1 MKRVVVVG
9 AGVGGLVTALLLAA
23 RGVGVLVV
31 ERAQRPGGKMREAMV
46 DGEGIDA
53 GPTVLTMR
61 WVFEEIFDAVGGTLA
76 DEVRL
81 RPLTI
86 LARHA
91 WSSGP
96 RLDLFA
102 DMARSADAIGEFA
115 GAGEARRFRAFCA
128 HAKRVYEA
136 LERPFLRSPRGSVLS
151 LVRRSGL
158 TGLPH
163 LMSISPFTTLHR
175 SLCGHFR
182 DARLR
187 QLFARYAT
195 YCGSS
200 PYEAPATLMLVAHVE
215 QEGVWSVEGGMQRL
229 AEVLACKA
237 ADHGASIRYGETVEE
252 VIVDRARATGV
263 RLASGERI
271 DARAVVVNA
280 DAQAVAREL
289 FGSAAAGA
297 VTRTPDD
304 ARSLSAVTWAMRAR
318 AEGVPLTRHNVF
330 FSDDYRGE
338 FDDIFV
344 RGTLP
349 RTPTVY
355 VCAQD
360 RLDDE
365 PGTGSGDDRLLC
377 LVNAPA
383 NGDRA
388 PLEQREIEACE
399 KQARATLSRCSLSLL
414 TRPESVVTTTP
425 AEFARMFPGTGGALY
440 GRATH
445 GWQASFA
452 RPGARTRI
460 PRLYLAG
467 GSTHP
472 GPGVPMAALS
482 GRLAAASVLEDLAST
497 PT

>member
-1 MKRVVVVG
+1 MKRVVVIG
-9 AGVGGLVTALLLAA
+9 AGVGGLVTAMLLAA
-23 RGVGVLVV
+23 RGVEVVVV
-31 ERAQRPGGKMREAMV
+31 ERAASPGGKMREAVV
-46 DGEGIDA
+46 DGTGIDA

-61 WVFEEIFDAVGGTLA
+61 WVFEEIFDAAGASFMDV
-76 DEVRL
+76 VKL
-81 RPLTI
+81 RPLGI

-96 RLDLFA
+96 TLDLHA
-102 DMARSADAIGEFA
+102 DTARSADAIGRWA
-115 GAGEARRFRAFCA
+115 GAGEARRFLAFCA
-128 HAKRVYEA
+128 HAKRVYAA
-136 LERPFLRSPRGSVLS
+136 LERPFLRSPRGSVFS
-151 LVRRSGL
+151 LVRRSGWS
-158 TGLPH
+158 GLPR
-163 LMSISPFTTLHR
+163 LMAISPFVTLHDALGR
-175 SLCGHFR
+175 HFL
-182 DARLR
+182 DPRLR

-229 AEVLACKA
+229 AEALARTA
-237 ADHGASIRYGETVEE
+237 VSLGASVRYGGE
-252 VIVDRARATGV
+252 VQEIVVDGAGAAGV

-271 DARAVVVNA
+271 EARAVVVNA
-280 DAQAVAREL
+280 DAQAVARGL
-289 FGSAAAGA
+289 LGASAARA
-297 VTRTPDD
+297 VDRTPDE

-338 FDDIFV
+338 FDDILA
-344 RGTLP
+344 RGALP

-365 PGTGSGDDRLLC
+365 AGPATQADRLLC

-388 PLEQREIEACE
+388 AFGEREIEQC
-399 KQARATLSRCSLSLL
+399 QIRARATLSRCNL
-414 TRPESVVTTTP
+414 TLQETTPSVATTP

-445 GWQASFA
+445 GWRASFA
-452 RPGARTRI
+452 RPGSRTRI

-467 GSTHP
+467 GSAHP

-497 PT
+497 RT

>member
-1 MKRVVVVG
+1 MIG

-23 RGVGVLVV
+23 RGVEVVVL

-46 DGEGIDA
+46 DGMGIDS

-61 WVFEEIFDAVGGTLA
+61 WVFEEIFDAVGA
-76 DEVRL
+76 RFEDAVAL
-81 RPLTI
+81 RPLRI

-96 RLDLFA
+96 TLDLFA
-102 DMARSADAIGEFA
+102 EPARSADAIGQFA
-115 GAGEARRFRAFCA
+115 GAGEARRFLAFCA
-128 HAKRVYEA
+128 HARRVYMA
-136 LERPFLRSPRGSVLS
+136 LEGPFLRSPRGSVLS
-151 LVRRSGL
+151 LVRRSGWS
-158 TGLPH
+158 GLPQ
-163 LMSISPFTTLHR
+163 LMSISPFVTLHR
-175 SLCGHFR
+175 ALCKHFR

-215 QEGVWSVEGGMQRL
+215 QDGVWSVEGGMQRL
-229 AEVLACKA
+229 AEALARLA
-237 ADHGASIRYGETVEE
+237 AERGARVRCGEAVEE
-252 VIVDRARATGV
+252 ISVDGAGVAGV

-280 DAQAVAREL
+280 DAQAVARGL
-289 FGSAAAGA
+289 FGKAAARA
-297 VTRTPDD
+297 VPRTAD
-304 ARSLSAVTWAMRAR
+304 AVRSLSAVTWSMRAR
-318 AEGVPLTRHNVF
+318 AAGVPLTRHNVF
-330 FSDDYRGE
+330 FGDDYRSE

-355 VCAQD
+355 LCAQD
-360 RLDDE
+360 RLDDA
-365 PGTGSGDDRLLC
+365 PGPEDERLLC

-383 NGDRA
+383 NGDGG
-388 PLEQREIEACE
+388 PLEKREIEACE
-399 KQARATLSRCSLSLL
+399 MRARATLSRCNLALE
-414 TRPESVVTTTP
+414 TGPGSVVTTTP
-425 AEFARMFPGTGGALY
+425 AEFSRMFPGTGGALY

-445 GWQASFA
+445 GWRASFA

-460 PRLYLAG
+460 PGLYLAG

-482 GRLAAASVLEDLAST
+482 GRLAAASVLADLGST
-497 PT
+497 RT

>member
-9 AGVGGLVTALLLAA
+9 SGVGGLVTALLLAA
-23 RGVGVLVV
+23 RGVEVVLV
-31 ERAQRPGGKMREAMV
+31 EKARCPGGKMREAKV
-46 DGEGIDA
+46 DGAGIDA

-61 WVFEEIFDAVGGTLA
+61 WVFEEIFDAVGASFA
-76 DEVRL
+76 DAVSL
-81 RPLTI
+81 RPLGI

-91 WSSGP
+91 WSSGST
-96 RLDLFA
+96 LDLHA
-102 DMARSADAIGEFA
+102 DAARSADAIGRWA
-115 GAGEARRFRAFCA
+115 GAAEAQRFLAFCA
-128 HAKRVYEA
+128 HARRVYTA
-136 LERPFLRSPRGSVLS
+136 LETPFLRAPAGSVFS
-151 LVRRSGL
+151 LVRRSGWS
-158 TGLPH
+158 GLPQ
-163 LMSISPFTTLHR
+163 LMSISPFVTLDEALAR
-175 SLCGHFR
+175 HFR
-182 DARLR
+182 DPRLR

-200 PYEAPATLMLVAHVE
+200 PFDAPATLMLVAHVE
-215 QEGVWSVEGGMQRL
+215 QDGVWSVEGGMQRRAEAL
-229 AEVLACKA
+229 AQA
-237 ADHGASIRYGETVEE
+237 AERRGASLRFGDAVDE
-252 VIVDRARATGV
+252 VDVDGAGAAGV

-271 DARAVVVNA
+271 EARAVVVNA
-280 DAQAVAREL
+280 DAQAVARGL
-289 FGSAAAGA
+289 LGAPAARA
-297 VTRTPDD
+297 VDRTPDA

-318 AEGVPLTRHNVF
+318 PEGVPLTRHNVF
-330 FSDDYRGE
+330 FSDDYRSE

-344 RGTLP
+344 RGVVP

-365 PGTGSGDDRLLC
+365 SSAGAEDDRLLC

-388 PLEQREIEACE
+388 PMEEREIEACLMR
-399 KQARATLSRCSLSLL
+399 ARATMARCNL
-414 TRPESVVTTTP
+414 TLHEGTQSVVTTAP
-425 AEFARMFPGTGGALY
+425 ADFARMFPGTGGALY

-452 RPGARTRI
+452 RPGSRTRI

-482 GRLAAASVLEDLAST
+482 GRLAAASVLEDLASMRT
-497 PT
+497 